1 MSSPFEK
8 MSARERVLA
17 IVVGSIFLLIFNV
30 VGIKFFL
37 KQVTAY
43 RQQLST
49 QASAWQ
55 AQQILLEKKDFW
67 QKRAAW
73 LQTAQPKLTSPERA
87 GSELLDAIQALAAK
101 NHLTVQN
108 PAINPAMKTANY
120 QSVSI
125 NLEATGLWPD
135 TISFLQQLQK
145 PSDFVVVESAG
156 VKIDPND
163 NTKMQ
168 SELKIAKW
176 YAL

>member
-1 MSSPFEK
+1 MSSPFANL
-8 MSARERVLA
+8 SARERVLA
-17 IVVGSIFLLIFNV
+17 IIVGSVFLLILNV
-30 VGIKFFL
+30 VGIKIFL
-37 KQVTAY
+37 RQVTAY

-73 LQTAQPKLTSPERA
+73 LQTTQPKLNSPERA

-108 PAINPAMKTANY
+108 PAINPALKASYY
-120 QSVSI
+120 QSVSV
-125 NLEATGLWPD
+125 NLEATGLWAD
-135 TISFLQQLQK
+135 TIAFLQQLQK

-156 VKIDPND
+156 VRIGS
-163 NTKMQ
+163 Q
-168 SELKIAKW
+168 R
-176 YAL
+176 